1 MTPEHPVSVT
11 QLLTLVR
18 QGDTGAL
25 DQLWRLIYAELHRM
39 AQGQAARDAPGRGP
53 QPTSL
58 VHEVFL
64 RLSANEQVT
73 WADRRHF
80 FAAAAK
86 AMRSAQVDD
95 ARKRKRL
102 KRGGGWR
109 AEPLGDGPA
118 TFDPDPVE
126 VLAVEEAL
134 SRLEQHD
141 PQKAEVVSL
150 KYFAGLTIDEIADV
164 LGLSPRQVDKEW
176 YFARAWL
183 HRELG

>member
-1 MTPEHPVSVT
+1 MATEHPVSVT
-11 QLLTLVR
+11 ELLTLVR
-18 QGDTGAL
+18 DGDTEAR
-25 DQLWRLIYAELHRM
+25 DRLWQLIYAELHII
-39 AQGQAARDAPGRGP
+39 AKSQAARDASGRAP

-58 VHEVFL
+58 VHEAFL
-64 RLSANEQVT
+64 RLSANEQIT

-86 AMRSAQVDD
+86 AMRSARVDD
-95 ARKRKRL
+95 VRKRNRL
-102 KRGGGWR
+102 KRGGGWQP
-109 AEPLGDGPA
+109 AALADGLA
-118 TFDPDPVE
+118 TRDQDLVD
-126 VLAVEEAL
+126 VLAVDEAL

-164 LGLSPRQVDKEW
+164 LGVSPRKVDKEW

-183 HRELG
+183 HRELS